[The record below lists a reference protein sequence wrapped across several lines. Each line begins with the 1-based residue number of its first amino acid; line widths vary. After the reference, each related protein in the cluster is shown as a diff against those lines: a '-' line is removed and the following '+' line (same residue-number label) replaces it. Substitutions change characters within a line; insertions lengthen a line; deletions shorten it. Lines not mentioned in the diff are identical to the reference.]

1 MPKEII
7 FALVLAAV
15 FLGAIAW
22 LVVYS
27 RLQHRR
33 TVKTERR
40 PPEVEPVAPQVRP
53 RNATGTRRVVTR

>member
-27 RLQHRR
+27 RLQYRKI
-33 TVKTERR
+33 VKAEQQQ
-40 PPEVEPVAPQVRP
+40 PAVRP
-53 RNATGTRRVVTR
+53 EAARVRSDASTGARRVVTR